1 MRKLDRYISRNVLGA
16 TVIVLL
22 ILVFLEALFSFLGQ
36 LDDVRGNY
44 QSLDALIFTLL
55 MIPKKLYELIPVSA
69 LVGCLVGLGSMAS
82 NSELVVMRAAGVS
95 LWRILG
101 AVMKPTLVMIF
112 TGLILGEYLAPMAE
126 QVGETRKAI
135 ARSADGTYTGEGFWH
150 REGHEYMYFNAVEP
164 NGVLYG
170 VSRYV
175 FDDDMK
181 LQESSFAKRGIYQGD
196 HWLLE
201 NVTTISRKDEQ
212 FITEESLVEP
222 WDTSLTTTLLKVVV
236 VKPEALPISGLL
248 TYTQYLAAQG
258 LDAGE
263 YDLALWTKLLQPLSI
278 LSLVIVGISFV
289 FGPLRSVSMG
299 LRIFSGVITGIVF
312 MIVQNLMGPS
322 SLVFGFPPVLSV
334 MIPIII
340 CLLAGALMLRRAA

>member
-16 TVIVLL
+16 TILVLL
-22 ILVFLEALFSFLGQ
+22 VLVFLEALFSFLGQ
-36 LDDVRGNY
+36 LEDVQGDY
-44 QSLDALIFTLL
+44 QTVDALTYVLL
-55 MIPKKLYELIPVSA
+55 MMPKRLYELIPVSA
-69 LVGCLVGLGSMAS
+69 LVGCLAGLGAMAS

-95 LWRILG
+95 LWRILAG
-101 AVMKPTLVMIF
+101 VMKPTLVMIMI
-112 TGLILGEYLAPMAE
+112 GLVFGEYVAPMTE
-126 QVGETRKAI
+126 QIADTRRAI
-135 ARSADGTYTGEGFWH
+135 ARSGSGSYSGAGFWH
-150 REGHEYMYFNAVEP
+150 REGQEFMYFNAVEP
-164 NGVLYG
+164 NGILYG

-175 FDDDMK
+175 FDDQME
-181 LQESSFAKRGIYQGD
+181 LQASSFAKRGIYQGN

-201 NVTTISRKDEQ
+201 EVTTVSRENGSFVTTYDQ
-212 FITEESLVEP
+212 VLP

-236 VKPEALPISGLL
+236 VKPEALPITGLF
-248 TYTQYLAAQG
+248 TYARYLSAQG

-278 LSLVIVGISFV
+278 LSLVLVGISFV

-299 LRIFSGVITGIVF
+299 LRIFAGVITGVVF

-334 MIPIII
+334 LIPIFI
-340 CLLAGALMLRRAA
+340 CLLIGTVLLRRAA